1 LNRKQG
7 NHLSLRERTA
17 LGATLLCA
25 GLVPAGVALPATPTP
40 DQQLHDLV
48 ENYFEAGLL
57 LDPVFATQ
65 IGDNRYNDRYPND
78 IGPEWI
84 AAARDLEESS
94 LKSLDAI
101 DAHALSESGRLTF
114 EVFKYGRTQALRG
127 FRFPRELLPI
137 DQFSNPVGDFVVLG
151 SGTGAQPFKTRK
163 DYEDFIQRMAGFE
176 VWVNQAITNLRE
188 GVRRGVVQPRPL
200 MEQLLPQLT
209 ALVPARTEDSIL
221 YGPLKSLP
229 KDLDEGARAQ
239 LRKDY
244 SVAVARCT
252 EAIRRLADY
261 VQHDYLTKTRA
272 SVAWIALPDGDA
284 WYAYRIARFTTTQM
298 RAAEIHDL
306 GLKEVARIENE
317 MNDVRRQVG
326 FDGDLH
332 AFFRYV
338 QNDPR
343 FYFTN
348 PDDLLAGYR
357 ALKLR
362 IDALLPKMF
371 ADFPKADYEIRAVE
385 PFRAKSSAGAFYQR
399 PSADGSRP
407 GIFYV
412 NTFDLK
418 ACPKFGME
426 TLSLH
431 EASPGHHFQLSI
443 QQELT
448 DLPRFRRF
456 EFYVAY
462 AEGWALY
469 AESIGKELGLF
480 TDPYQYYGRL
490 NDEMLRAMRLVVD
503 TGLHSRG
510 WSREQAIRYMLD
522 HSSMAES
529 DATAEVERY
538 IAYPAQALGYK
549 VGQLRISAMRAR
561 AEAALGAKFDLKA
574 FHSVILRDG
583 ALPMDVLDAKVD
595 RWIEQTRSAQ

>member
-1 LNRKQG
+1 M
-7 NHLSLRERTA
+7 SDLRGPAGA
-17 LGATLLCA
+17 LCLCA
-25 GLVPAGVALPATPTP
+25 CLLHTGAIHAATPGA
-40 DQQLHDLV
+40 DQQLHDIV
-48 ENYFEAGLL
+48 ENYFEEGLV

-65 IGDNRYNDRYPND
+65 IGDNRYNDRFPND
-78 IGPEWI
+78 LSPEWR
-84 AAARDLEESS
+84 AADRALEERA
-94 LKSLDAI
+94 LKSLEGI
-101 DAHALSESGRLTF
+101 DAASLSEGGRLTYD
-114 EVFKYGRTQALRG
+114 VFKYGRSQALRG
-127 FRFPRELLPI
+127 FGFPRELLPI
-137 DQFSNPVGDFVVLG
+137 DQFNNGVGDFVVLG
-151 SGTGAQPFKTRK
+151 SGTGAQPFKTRE
-163 DYEDFIQRMAGFE
+163 DYENFIQRMAGFE
-176 VWVNQAITNLRE
+176 VWVNQAITNMRE
-188 GVRRGVVQPRPL
+188 GVTHGVVQPRPL
-200 MEQLLPQLT
+200 MQQLLPQLR
-209 ALVPARTEDSIL
+209 ALVPAKIEDSIL

-229 KDLDEGARAQ
+229 AGLDERARAS
-239 LRKDY
+239 LVDNYRAAI
-244 SVAVARCT
+244 SRCT
-252 EAIRRLADY
+252 QAIQRLADY
-261 VQHDYLTKTRA
+261 IEKDYLPKTRS
-272 SVAWIALPDGDA
+272 SVAWTALPNGDA

-298 RAAEIHDL
+298 SAAEIHEL
-306 GLKEVARIENE
+306 GLKEVARIESE
-317 MNDVRRQVG
+317 MNEVRRQVA
-326 FDGDLH
+326 FAGDLH
-332 AFFRYV
+332 AFFRFV

-343 FYFTN
+343 FYYTN
-348 PDDLLAGYR
+348 ADDLLTGYR
-357 ALKLR
+357 DLKRR
-362 IDALLPKMF
+362 IDALLPKEF
-371 ADFPKADYEIRAVE
+371 ADSPKADYEIRAVE

-412 NTFDLK
+412 NTYDLK
-418 ACPKFGME
+418 ACPRFGME

-503 TGLHSRG
+503 TGLHSKG
-510 WSREQAIRYMLD
+510 WTRVQAIRYMLD

-561 AEAALGAKFDLKA
+561 AEAALGRKFDIKG

-595 RWIEQTRSAQ
+595 RWIEHTRSSQ